1 MKNGLIKRLFKTI
14 ILFFLIFVPT
24 NAIEISIVTK
34 VHNEII
40 TNIDIENEYKYLIAL
55 NNELK
60 NLKKKSI
67 LDLAKDS
74 IIREKIKKNELI
86 KYYTLDH
93 TKDYLN
99 DIMKNFYA
107 QLNLQNIDE
116 FENYLKQY
124 DLRLNDVKK
133 RIEIEVLWNQ
143 LIASKFKDQ
152 ININEKVLEKK
163 VNDRISKN
171 EMLSEYDISEIVF
184 QVDGNNNLKE
194 KMNAISES
202 IKVQGFKNTA
212 NIYSVAATSKFGGNL
227 GWIKEG
233 QLTDELNK
241 LLKTMVIGEISQPMK
256 IPNGYMILQMQNKR
270 EVKEEVDREKLLK
283 DLIRFEK
290 DKQYNRYS
298 IMYYN
303 KIKLNTYI
311 SE

>member
-143 LIASKFKDQ
+143 LIASKFEDQ
-152 ININEKVLEKK
+152 ININKKVLEKK

-270 EVKEEVDREKLLK
+270 EVREEVDREKLLK